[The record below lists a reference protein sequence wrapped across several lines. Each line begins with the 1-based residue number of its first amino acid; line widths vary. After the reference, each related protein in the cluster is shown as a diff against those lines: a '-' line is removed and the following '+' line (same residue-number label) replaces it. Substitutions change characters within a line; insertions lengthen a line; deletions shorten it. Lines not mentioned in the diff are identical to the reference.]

1 MRFVAALRSLV
12 VCVSFAVLTV
22 NAGSAQA
29 QSTEERFQ
37 DLFVTA
43 GYCAAFGA
51 ALGTASLA
59 FHDNPSDNLRYVA
72 MGASL
77 GFIGGSVLGTYII
90 FSPGLS
96 DTGEPNTNSLAMSS
110 VPGRGVVVH
119 PVYDQKTHQIT
130 SIESGFT
137 FAQF

>member
-1 MRFVAALRSLV
+1 MRVAAALRSLV
-12 VCVSFAVLTV
+12 LCLCLGSLSI
-22 NAGSAQA
+22 NAGTAQA

-51 ALGTASLA
+51 ALGTATLA
-59 FHDNPSDNLRYVA
+59 FHENPSDNLKYVA

-77 GFIGGSVLGTYII
+77 GFIGGSVLGTYVI

-96 DTGEPNTNSLAMSS
+96 DTGEPNANSLAMSS

-119 PVYDQKTHQIT
+119 PVYDQKTHRIT

-137 FAQF
+137 VANF